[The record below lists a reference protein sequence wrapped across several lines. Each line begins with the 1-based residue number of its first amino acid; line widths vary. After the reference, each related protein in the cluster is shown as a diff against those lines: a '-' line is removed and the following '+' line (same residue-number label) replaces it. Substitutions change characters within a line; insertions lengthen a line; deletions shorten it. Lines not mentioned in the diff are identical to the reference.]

1 MLAARCRIGVM
12 GLRVCR
18 SSLLRP
24 PPAQLLK
31 CLPPVQARRQISELA
46 GMVCD
51 ALLKKLPWRFQGC
64 APELLGRGEGAAQ
77 LCGQPRQQHAPQP
90 RVLFSQ
96 LLINK
101 MQTQKSEASLNHISV
116 WP

>member
-51 ALLKKLPWRFQGC
+51 ALLKKLPWRFRDVHQSCWGGER
-64 APELLGRGEGAAQ
+64 ELRSCVASPDSSTRLSPGY
-77 LCGQPRQQHAPQP
+77 
-90 RVLFSQ
+90 FS
-96 LLINK
+96 
-101 MQTQKSEASLNHISV
+101 ASS
-116 WP
+116 